1 VRHPTRISADPSRQP
16 PGGPGGS
23 ETGNTVAVTGRPYGT
38 RAETHGTR
46 AGAVLVLVMVA
57 LPALCVLTAVVIDL
71 GHLFTVRAQ
80 LQATADAAALAA
92 ASRLPDQPAATTEA
106 LRYAAFN
113 AGGVPGVVTAGDV
126 TVGRWDGTQF
136 TPGVAPVNAVRV
148 SAHRRTSHGNS
159 VPLFLGGFVGQ
170 RFADVSAAA
179 IAGLAP
185 GTGTGCIWA
194 LGTAGQPSTYAL
206 RLQNTGSAINAPSCA
221 VYSNSSPNSLTLSS
235 GASMTAASIDLTGS
249 YAFSGSGT
257 LVPNPPKTN
266 VPPAPDP
273 LAGLLSPPANVS
285 APCGTFPYGSSTA
298 VNPGSGT
305 TILYPG
311 VYCGGIGVK
320 SGAELRL
327 QPGIY
332 VVRGGTLGGGANMV
346 VQNNGTKL
354 TGSGVMFYLT
364 CTTGPCSPTGT
375 EKHAINFQ
383 SGAFVNLSAPT
394 SGAYSGILFYQDPNL
409 KGTSDSDANYFHSGA
424 SSSYDGVFYFPT
436 QWLRFGSGS
445 TTQAE
450 WRVVMIAAN
459 IYVQSAAQLNFQSRP
474 SNAPAALGGTGGV
487 RLHD

>member
-1 VRHPTRISADPSRQP
+1 VEL
-16 PGGPGGS
+16 
-23 ETGNTVAVTGRPYGT
+23 ETWNTGAIMWRRDRA
-38 RAETHGTR
+38 RAETADPR

-57 LPALCVLTAVVIDL
+57 LPVLCVIAAVVIDL
-71 GHLFTVRAQ
+71 GHLFTVRAR

-92 ASRLPDQPAATTEA
+92 ASRLPDQAGATTEA

-113 AGGVPGVVTAGDV
+113 AGGVPGVVTAADV
-126 TVGRWDGTQF
+126 NVGNWTGSQF
-136 TPGVAPVNAVRV
+136 TPGGTPVNAVRV
-148 SAHRRTSHGNS
+148 SAHRRTSHGNE

-170 RFADVSAAA
+170 SFANVSAAA
-179 IAGLAP
+179 TAGIAP

-194 LGTAGQPSTYAL
+194 MGTPGQPSTYAL
-206 RLQNTGSAINAPSCA
+206 RLQNTGSAINAPNCA
-221 VYSNSSPNSLTLSS
+221 VYSNSSPNSLTVSS
-235 GASMTAASIDLTGS
+235 GASITAASMDLTGG

-257 LVPNPPKTN
+257 LVPNPPNTN
-266 VPPAPDP
+266 VPPTPDP

-305 TILYPG
+305 TTIYPG
-311 VYCGGIGVK
+311 VYCGGIGVR

-364 CTTGPCSPTGT
+364 CTNGPCSPTGT
-375 EKHAINFQ
+375 EKHALNFQ
-383 SGAFVNLSAPT
+383 SGGVVNLSAPT

-409 KGTSDSDANYFHSGA
+409 KGTSDADANYFHSGA

-445 TTQAE
+445 TTQAD
-450 WRVVMIAAN
+450 WRVVLIAAN
-459 IYVQSAAQLNFQSRP
+459 IYVQSAAQLNFSARP

-487 RLHD
+487 RLYN